1 MENLLFQFLPKAPR
15 SLWVRYAVTVALVGV
30 TTAVRYS
37 LDPVLRAY
45 PFLLYIPTIFLVSL
59 LFDRASGFLAVILSC
74 VLSAYMF
81 IEPKYEFTIASPGDQ
96 LAFIIYTGL
105 GFAIA
110 AVTEALRK
118 TLDALHGAWAQVAA
132 ADREKDLMLQEIHHR
147 IRNDLQLITA
157 QLSLAARR
165 SENAQDIV
173 AGTIDRIG
181 VLARVYSRL
190 RRIEGT
196 SIVNVKEFLESLVQD
211 LQTGMVGVRPIALSA
226 HADSVDV
233 DMGTAV
239 ALGTIANELVTNA
252 VKYAFPDSHAGLID
266 VIFHREGDCYVL
278 MVCDNGAGLSPGGPK
293 GTGLGRQI
301 IQQLALQLRGTL
313 EVQPREEGGVQAT
326 LRFPVPADSLSRSG
340 TVRPA
345 PWPRAAGGSR

>member
-1 MENLLFQFLPKAPR
+1 MENLLFQFLPRAPR
-15 SLWVRYAVTVALVGV
+15 SLWVRYAVTVVLVGV

-74 VLSAYMF
+74 VLTVYMF
-81 IEPKYEFTIASPGDQ
+81 IEPKYEFSIGSPGDQ

-118 TLDALHGAWAQVAA
+118 TLDELHQAWEQVAA

-157 QLSLAARR
+157 QLTMAARR

-181 VLARVYSRL
+181 VLARVYTRL

-211 LQTGMVGVRPIALSA
+211 LQAGMVGLRPIVLSA
-226 HADSVDV
+226 RADSVDV

-252 VKYAFPDSHAGLID
+252 VKYAFPDGHAGLID
-266 VIFHREGDCYVL
+266 VTFQREGDCYVL
-278 MVCDNGAGLSPGGPK
+278 MVCDNGVGLSPDGPK

-301 IQQLALQLRGTL
+301 ARQLALQLRGTL
-313 EVQPREEGGVQAT
+313 EVQSRDEGGVRAT
-326 LRFPVPADSLSRSG
+326 LRFP
-340 TVRPA
+340 A
-345 PWPRAAGGSR
+345 PG